1 MLQQME
7 LWFETHGDSSG
18 GVRAFKPSKIDLKKL
33 IEHQDIN
40 ELLVLV
46 EFILN
51 IVLKCDNSEDLLQA
65 FVELPESSAED
76 M

>member
-7 LWFETHGDSSG
+7 LWFEAHGDSFG

-33 IEHQDIN
+33 IDYQDIN
-40 ELLVLV
+40 ELLVLI

-51 IVLKCDNSEDLLQA
+51 IVLKCDNADELL
-65 FVELPESSAED
+65 
-76 M
+76 